1 MTPLKKLEQHL
12 NVTIKNFDNYC
23 DNELQ
28 LTERMTTDGYTIY
41 LLTEDHAY
49 PNWENDVYYYQP
61 DFNTIMGRI
70 IQVARDTPGAKIL
83 MDGVD
88 EYLEDYEIENWLNK
102 NGEAFMF
109 GEKEKRK

>member
-1 MTPLKKLEQHL
+1 MTPLEKLQQHL
-12 NVTIKNFDNYC
+12 NVTITNFDNYC
-23 DNELQ
+23 NNELQ
-28 LTERMTTDGYTIY
+28 LTECMTADGYNIYLY

-83 MDGVD
+83 MDNVD
-88 EYLEDYEIENWLNK
+88 EYLEDYEIER
-102 NGEAFMF
+102 MM
-109 GEKEKRK
+109 